1 MPLTKNEDRILKQ
14 IRIRSDNDPNRPEF
28 PPDNPRFPATPTRK
42 LRVPS
47 FTDVWLK
54 DESVNPTGTHK
65 DRMAWEIVI
74 QYKKFLEA
82 KKMGLVNGPLPRFSI
97 ISSGN
102 AAIALAE
109 AFKKHGLPK
118 IKVLV
123 DTHIPDQIFNLLKRS
138 HCEIYQTNLSR
149 KALSAEEVLAMTNN
163 DGGFDI
169 TSNEALDPNTIFY
182 DWMSYEIIN
191 NEADYVFVPFGT
203 GALYENICNVMRR
216 EILRISGHDPRLKAD
231 VKKLRV
237 MNIMGATVNLST
249 SKAYML
255 YSQHL
260 PFVHYNEQWIRFYKK
275 FGFVGNDSG
284 VYVVSEDSLE
294 RAYKLAR
301 SQGINCEH
309 SGIAGLALLLE
320 KKNVIPKD
328 RKIVIVN
335 TGKGKWY
342 R

>member
-1 MPLTKNEDRILKQ
+1 MALMKNEEIILKR
-14 IRIRSDNDPNRPEF
+14 IKIRSDNDPSRPEF
-28 PPDNPRFPATPTRK
+28 PPDAPKFPATPTSRIK
-42 LRVPS
+42 VQGFS
-47 FTDVWLK
+47 KAWLK
-54 DESVNPTGTHK
+54 DESINPTGTHK

-74 QYKKFLEA
+74 QYRKFLEA

-102 AAIALAE
+102 AAIALAH
-109 AFKKHGLPK
+109 AFKKYGLPK

-123 DTHIPDQIFNLLKRS
+123 DTHTPEQILRHLKKC
-138 HCEIYQTNLSR
+138 HCEIYQTSLSR
-149 KALSAEEVLAMTNN
+149 KALSTEEVLAMTNN

-182 DWMSYEIIN
+182 DWMSYEILN
-191 NEADYVFVPFGT
+191 SGADHVFVPFGT
-203 GALYENICNVMRR
+203 GALYENLCNVMRR
-216 EILRISGHDPRLKAD
+216 EILRISGHDPRLRAD
-231 VKKLRV
+231 ADKLRT
-237 MNIMGATVNLST
+237 MNVMGATVNLST

-275 FGFVGNDSG
+275 FGFVGRDSG

-294 RAYKLAR
+294 KAHKMAR
-301 SQGINCEH
+301 SQGINCEY

-320 KKNVIPKD
+320 KKETIP
-328 RKIVIVN
+328 RNEKILVVN
-335 TGKGKWY
+335 TGKGKWCY
-342 R
+342 